1 MTREEKKLEI
11 TIFLGMCKM
20 LSAQSTQLQNEFKQ
34 EKKLRFNL
42 AMKSLD
48 NLIECIEN
56 DLSEYN
62 KTTLEIIGDAMI
74 DGIQLLR
81 KELQKAV

>member
-1 MTREEKKLEI
+1 MTSEEKKLEI

-20 LSAQSTQLQNEFKQ
+20 LSAQGTTLIGEFKMD
-34 EKKLRFNL
+34 KKFRYNL

-48 NLIECIEN
+48 NLIEAIEK

-62 KTTLEIIGDAMI
+62 KETLELIGEAMS

-81 KELQKAV
+81 KELQEAV